1 MHEVK
6 EIKVLFIEDSED
18 DFELMLNK
26 FRKEGYNA
34 LSMRVQ
40 SADELCNALE
50 NGQWDI
56 ILSDNKLPHFNAS
69 TALKITRQKNL
80 LVPFIIVSG
89 TINDGEA
96 VQAMREGAND
106 YLSKENLARLVP
118 AIEREIKDSANRK
131 RQYEAEKALEK
142 RHEEYKLL
150 AENIHDLVC
159 LHDPYGTYIWV
170 SPSSKKIIGYEDHEL
185 VGLSP
190 EEVLVNNDK
199 DRLEGELWSRFRNE
213 KRTNSI
219 RVGYKVKRKEGM
231 VIYLETIAQPVYE
244 NDNLKHIVT
253 TSRDITEQK
262 LAYDLLIE
270 SESQYQSVVES
281 IAEGVILYDE
291 NGTIINY
298 NKSAAQI
305 LGLPSDETQKF
316 QKLEEKFDLIKPD
329 KSVFKPEELP
339 QNITLATGKPCSNVI
354 LGLNKGLGI
363 MWLSINSSLYLQPNG
378 KTGVVISISDVTK
391 QKLYE
396 ERVTSVA
403 EELTNL
409 IDTANA
415 PIFGLDWYGKINEWN
430 QVASKVTG
438 YSKEEIIGKKLIDE
452 FILDGYK
459 VAVTN
464 LLKSALR
471 GKSVTNYELPIY
483 TRTGKV
489 VTILFNATPRRNVKN
504 EIVGLLG
511 VGQDI
516 TELIEYRERLEQK
529 VTERTKE
536 LKEALNKEKELVALK
551 SKFVSMASHEF
562 RTPLS
567 TINFAANY
575 LTKYGEKIKQEDAVQ
590 KLNKI
595 MEQVQHMTYLLDD
608 VLLIGKSE
616 AGRIKINPSRLNIEE
631 FFLKIKEEVS
641 NSTQNTHEISCF
653 LGLEEKIVT
662 IDEKLLRNI
671 VINLLTNSIKFS
683 PGKNKVFLDV
693 ILRNNLLSISVKD
706 SGIGIGEEDKE
717 KIFEAFHRSNQAHAI
732 QGTGLGLSIV
742 KKAVD
747 MQNGTIEV
755 ESELNIGTTIKVEIP
770 VNEI

>member
-26 FRKEGYNA
+26 FSKEGYKA
-34 LSMRVQ
+34 Q
-40 SADELCNALE
+40 SLRIQSSHELCEALE
-50 NGQWDI
+50 NCDWDI
-56 ILSDNKLPHFNAS
+56 ILSDNKLPHFDAS
-69 TALKITRQKNL
+69 TALKITREKNL

-89 TINDGEA
+89 TIHDGEA

-106 YLSKENLARLVP
+106 YLSKDNLARLVP
-118 AIEREIKDSANRK
+118 AIEREMKDCEGRK
-131 RQYEAEKALEK
+131 RQYEAERALEK

-159 LHDPYGTYIWV
+159 LHDPHGTYIWV
-170 SPSSKKIIGYEDHEL
+170 SPSSKKIIGFEDHEL

-190 EEVLVNNDK
+190 EQVLVQQDK

-213 KRTNSI
+213 KRTSSI

-244 NDNLKHIVT
+244 NGNLKHIVT

-305 LGLPSDETQKF
+305 LGLPSNENQRF
-316 QKLEEKFDLIKPD
+316 QKLEDKFNLIKPD
-329 KSVFKPEELP
+329 KSAFKPEELP
-339 QNITLATGKPCSNVI
+339 QNVTLATGNACSNVI
-354 LGLNKGLGI
+354 LGLIKEQGI

-438 YSKEEIIGKKLIDE
+438 YTKEEIIGKKLIDE

-575 LTKYGEKIKQEDAVQ
+575 LTKYGDKIKQEDAIQ

-616 AGRIKINPSRLNIEE
+616 AGRIKINPSRLDIEE

-653 LGLEEKIVT
+653 LGLEGNT
-662 IDEKLLRNI
+662 ITTDEKLLRNI
-671 VINLLTNSIKFS
+671 VINLLTNAIKFS
-683 PGKNKVFLDV
+683 PGKDKVMLDV
-693 ILRNNLLSISVKD
+693 RYKSNLLTITVKD
-706 SGIGIGEEDKE
+706 YGIGIDEDDKD

-747 MQNGTIEV
+747 MQNGTIKV
-755 ESELNIGTTIKVEIP
+755 ESELNVGTSIKVEIP